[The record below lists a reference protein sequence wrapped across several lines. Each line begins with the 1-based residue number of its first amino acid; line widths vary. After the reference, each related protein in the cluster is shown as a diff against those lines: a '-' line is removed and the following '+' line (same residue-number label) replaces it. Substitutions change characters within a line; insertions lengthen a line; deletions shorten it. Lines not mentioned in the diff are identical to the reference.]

1 MRKYH
6 PLEIESLRTET
17 NDSVRISLAV
27 PEALRAEFDFL
38 PGQHVPV
45 QATVDGKRLRRT
57 YSLCSAPGAECL
69 EIGVRVQDG
78 GQFSGFAAQALK
90 VGDTLD
96 VMPPVG
102 RFHVEQDA
110 PAGRRCLAIAAG
122 SGITPI
128 LSIVRATLERD
139 ADSSVVLFYG
149 NRRQQSTMFI
159 DDLCALK
166 NRYPTRLVLQFLFS
180 REDQEFELMGGRLDA
195 EKLNELFDLYCD
207 AAPPDVAY
215 ICGPDSLIPDV
226 TDALIQRGVPAE
238 SIYAERFGAAR
249 GAGPKPPAAARQEA
263 PSVDVTVIMDGHER
277 TFAVPADAPNLVD
290 AAADNGVELPYSCK
304 GGVCA
309 TCRTHL
315 RDGDVEMHVNY
326 GLEPWELEQGYILAC
341 QARPTS
347 RRVTLDYDRT

>member
-6 PLEIESLRTET
+6 PLTIASLRDET
-17 NDSVRISLAV
+17 NDSVRIALTV
-27 PEALRAEFDFL
+27 PEPLRGEFDFL

-57 YSLCSAPGAECL
+57 YSLCSAPGADLL

-78 GQFSGFAAQALK
+78 GQFSHFAAEQLK
-90 VGDTLD
+90 VGDTLE

-102 RFHVEQDA
+102 RFHIEQDA
-110 PAGRRCLAIAAG
+110 PSGRRCLAIAAG

-128 LSIVRATLERD
+128 LSIVRAILERD
-139 ADSSVVLFYG
+139 ADSSVILLYG

-195 EKLNELFDLYCD
+195 EKLRAMYDLHCV
-207 AAPPDVAY
+207 ATPPDVAY
-215 ICGPDSLIPDV
+215 VCGPDSLIPDV
-226 TDALIQRGVPAE
+226 TRELVKLGIPADR
-238 SIYAERFGAAR
+238 IHAERFGAAR
-249 GAGPKPPAAARQEA
+249 GPAEKRPAAASQEEA
-263 PSVDVTVIMDGHER
+263 SIDVTVVMDGHER

-290 AAADNGVELPYSCK
+290 AAADSGVELPYSCK

-315 RDGDVEMHVNY
+315 RDGEVDMRVNY

-341 QARPTS
+341 QATPKSQRI
-347 RRVTLDYDRT
+347 TLDYDRT